1 MSRLPNTALVFN
13 QPQQAQYMTID
24 ETKEQ
29 LAKIVGEK
37 RESVREM
44 LENMEAEGISC
55 IPIEDVRIILTE
67 HYNFMYQLIYAGR

>member
-1 MSRLPNTALVFN
+1 
-13 QPQQAQYMTID
+13 MTTD

-44 LENMEAEGISC
+44 LESMEAEGISC

-67 HYNFMYQLIYAGR
+67 HYNFMYQLIYTGR

>member
-1 MSRLPNTALVFN
+1 MIS
-13 QPQQAQYMTID
+13 D

-44 LENMEAEGISC
+44 LESMEAEGISC

-67 HYNFMYQLIYAGR
+67 HYNFMYQLIYTGR